1 MNFQVSYSG
10 FKKGFQEPLIEYAKH
25 CFCMYYTACVYCWI
39 HFSDVAND
47 VCWTWAISHTD
58 NSSKNKSEST
68 KAQAEPAP
76 ETTAAQEKLALDAN
90 KEQICCL

>member
-25 CFCMYYTACVYCWI
+25 CFRMYYTACVYCWI

-47 VCWTWAISHTD
+47 VCRARAISHTD
-58 NSSKNKSEST
+58 NSSKNKST

-76 ETTAAQEKLALDAN
+76 ETTAAQEELALDAD
-90 KEQICCL
+90 KEQVCCL